1 MKKLSFSRYFCRV
14 RRLDAP
20 LLTESAQIIYTI
32 VANELRTGNRH
43 NVAVTRL
50 RKILLIVAVPPSA
63 A

>member
-32 VANELRTGNRH
+32 IANGQSE